1 MAGIIKSKPK
11 MLPMVGGVVNGIV
24 SKKRIC
30 LEFHNSMRNA
40 KKVINKFRGSAID
53 NTSNHGNI
61 CELWPDD
68 SGPYLYDQVYLCKL
82 LRKEKWSHKCTYLL
96 FAQSKQTRFD
106 ILIW

>member
-30 LEFHNSMRNA
+30 LEFHNSMRDA
-40 KKVINKFRGSAID
+40 KKKKINKFGGNNAIV

-61 CELWPDD
+61 CELWPEI
-68 SGPYLYDQVYLCKL
+68 
-82 LRKEKWSHKCTYLL
+82 RANTYITKYT
-96 FAQSKQTRFD
+96 FANYYKKKNEATSVLIKGSK
-106 ILIW
+106 